1 MAHAPLY
8 FDFLLPKR
16 ENKKMEAE
24 EGKLEHD
31 APRPPMSSMF
41 RVETQD
47 RERQGFQEPRA
58 RLDLQLTK
66 FACTEMFDDGL
77 RLQFVVTWRTHCCT

>member
-8 FDFLLPKR
+8 LDFLLPGR
-16 ENKKMEAE
+16 ENKKMKAE
-24 EGKLEHD
+24 EVRLEHD
-31 APRPPMSSMF
+31 APPMSSMF
-41 RVETQD
+41 LAETQD
-47 RERQGFQEPRA
+47 RERRGFQEPRV

-77 RLQFVVTWRTHCCT
+77 RLQLVVTWRTHRCT